1 MGGHYTFNDEDVKS
15 EREKL
20 IKNINSIG
28 LDGEKFIKEIIKESI
43 NRYAVGFNMIGI
55 TSKVRNELKK

>member
-1 MGGHYTFNDEDVKS
+1 M
-15 EREKL
+15 
-20 IKNINSIG
+20 NSLG